1 MTTKIKFANRKQYE
15 EFLHDTKFIAF
26 IESTWNTVLVFD
38 SISKTVEFKNMSEE
52 SVMRGGV
59 CLATCYGPDEITV
72 VKDKK
77 SQVDMLEEY
86 FGISKPMG
94 CPSLHT

>member
-1 MTTKIKFANRKQYE
+1 MATKIKLANCKQYE
-15 EFLHDTKFIAF
+15 EFLHDTEFIAF

-38 SISKTVEFKNMSEE
+38 SINQTVEFKNMSEE
-52 SVMRGGV
+52 SVMRGGF
-59 CLATCYGPDEITV
+59 CLATCYTPDEITV

-77 SQVDMLEEY
+77 SQVDMLNEY